1 MKRLYRYIVACIAM
15 LCALQQLSAQETVIT
30 DQLIYDRVSGYM
42 VSGDVELSQMTEN
55 IRWNNDITLWYGAPG
70 FISEGLLGNLFYGI
84 MYDEDINMS
93 VSERLNDLRINRGPR
108 YKFSTI
114 GLSYARQL
122 RPWFSLGVKSTFAAI
137 WEYKY
142 DVFTNERLYDDNV
155 YNISAMFDARF
166 SWLRRHSV
174 EMYSSVAL
182 GLCAHVERQ
191 FGGLWPM
198 GDVALLGLK
207 VGRSFYGFLEIGVG
221 VGGSVRGGFGVRFN
235 DKKK

>member
-84 MYDEDINMS
+84 MYDEDIDMS
-93 VSERLNDLRINRGPR
+93 VSERLNDLRITRGPR

-137 WEYKY
+137 WEYKC
-142 DVFTNERLYDDNV
+142 DVFTNERLYDDIV
-155 YNISAMFDARF
+155 
-166 SWLRRHSV
+166 
-174 EMYSSVAL
+174 
-182 GLCAHVERQ
+182 
-191 FGGLWPM
+191 
-198 GDVALLGLK
+198 
-207 VGRSFYGFLEIGVG
+207 
-221 VGGSVRGGFGVRFN
+221 
-235 DKKK
+235 